1 MNLLRMRLSAMMF
14 LEYLVWGSWYVTLG
28 TYLGRTLN
36 FSGTEIGLVYGTPAL
51 AAMITPFFIGLIADR
66 FFATQKILAI
76 LHLIGAL
83 LLLALSRLYQFHW
96 FYPVLFSYTLCFMP
110 TLALTNSLSF
120 HHLENPTRQ
129 FPNIRL
135 FGTIA
140 WITIGIIIG
149 KIAVEASVAQ
159 IYLAAGASLLMGLY
173 AFSLPHTPPKGKG
186 QQISWRSIVGWDAL
200 ELFRDPSF
208 LLFVLGSFAIC
219 IPLSF
224 YYAFANLFLNEI
236 GMQEAAAKMTL
247 GQMME
252 IFFFLIMPFF
262 LARLGIKKMMLTA
275 MAAWMIRYLFFAAG
289 YQSSLG
295 WMLFAGILL
304 HGVCYDFFFV
314 TGQIYVDQRA
324 GEHLRGAAQG
334 LITFVTFGAGMFVGT
349 WLSGVVAQ
357 YYSYLSNAGSLLH
370 QWSSVWKVPAYIAAG
385 VFVLFLLFFK
395 PSSTPPEQK
404 LPGAN

>member
-1 MNLLRMRLSAMMF
+1 MNLLRVRLSAMMF
-14 LEYLVWGSWYVTLG
+14 FEYLVWGSWYVTLG

-66 FFATQKILAI
+66 FFATEKILAI
-76 LHLIGAL
+76 LHLVGAL
-83 LLLALSRLYQFHW
+83 LLLVLARLHQFHW
-96 FYPVLFSYTLCFMP
+96 FYPVLLSYTLCYMP
-110 TLALTNSLSF
+110 TLALANSLSF

-129 FPNIRL
+129 FPSIRL
-135 FGTIA
+135 FGTMA

-159 IYLAAGASLLMGLY
+159 LYLSAGASLLMGLY
-173 AFSLPHTPPKGKG
+173 SFSLPHTPPKGKDH
-186 QQISWRSIVGWDAL
+186 QISWRSLIGWDAL

-224 YYAFANLFLNEI
+224 YFAFANLFLNEI
-236 GMQEAAAKMTL
+236 GIQEAAAKMTL

-262 LARLGIKKMMLTA
+262 LARLGIKKMMLAA
-275 MAAWMIRYLFFAAG
+275 MAAWTLRYLFFAAG
-289 YQSSLG
+289 YQSGLG

-304 HGVCYDFFFV
+304 HGICYDFFFV

-324 GEHLRGAAQG
+324 GERLRGAAQG
-334 LITFVTFGAGMFVGT
+334 LITFVTLGAGMFVGT

-357 YYSYLSNAGSLLH
+357 HYSYLSHTGSLLH

-385 VFVLFLLFFK
+385 VFMLFLLFFRPAPK
-395 PSSTPPEQK
+395 PSE
-404 LPGAN
+404 N